1 MPLALRLLLAML
13 VGAVLGGFVNWACY
27 RLAWN
32 RRSFTP
38 WGPKPEGAE
47 PRSAADRIPIL
58 GWWRLRREE
67 SLSGKGFWIRP
78 MLVEVLMAVG
88 VAALYWWEI
97 DRLGLIRGQ
106 WPALPQGVVPPANV
120 LATFIGHVLL
130 LTLMAAA
137 SLIDI
142 DERLIPDEITTPGTL
157 LGLTLAMLMPNSLLP
172 DVSPRLPAN
181 ALGPQLEAPVGDQA
195 GRYLERTTLV
205 APLPLADDLYGDLGL
220 KIGLAC
226 WIIWNLSVAHWIW
239 YGRRR
244 ASLAF
249 RVVCRQLV
257 RYYRRPLP
265 SVLLLAGLAAIV
277 AVHRVGGTAWA
288 GLLTALVGMIGS
300 GAVVWVVRVVASSA
314 LGKEAMGFGDV
325 TLMMM
330 VGTFIGWQA
339 GVVVFFLAPF
349 AALIV
354 GVLQLIIQRD
364 DAIPYG
370 PFLCLGVGFVVVRW
384 ADVWLSVQVFFA
396 VWWLV
401 PLVLAITFPVLGLM
415 LLVWR
420 GIKSLRGPDGEPE
433 A

>member
-1 MPLALRLLLAML
+1 MPLALRLLLAL
-13 VGAVLGGFVNWACY
+13 LAGAALGGVVNWACY

-32 RRSFTP
+32 CRPFTP
-38 WGPKPEGAE
+38 WGPTPEGAG
-47 PRSAADRIPIL
+47 PRTYADCIPIF
-58 GWWRLRREE
+58 GWWQLRREE
-67 SLSGKGFWIRP
+67 PLSGKGFWLRP
-78 MLVEVLMAVG
+78 MLVEVLMALG
-88 VAALYWWEI
+88 VAALYWWEVE
-97 DRLGLIRGQ
+97 RLGLITGQ
-106 WPALPQGVVPPANV
+106 LAGFRPSLPALPQGVIPPANL
-120 LATFIGHVLL
+120 LATFGAHVLL
-130 LTLMAAA
+130 LALMAAA

-157 LGLTLAMLMPNSLLP
+157 LGLALATLLPNSLLP
-172 DVSPRLPAN
+172 DASLRFPAD
-181 ALGPQLEAPVGDQA
+181 AIGPELIAPVGDKP
-195 GRYLERTTLV
+195 GLFLEPATLV
-205 APLPLADDLYGDLGL
+205 APEWLTAPLYGSRGL
-220 KIGLAC
+220 MIGLGC
-226 WIIWNLSVAHWIW
+226 WLLWNLAVAHWVW

-244 ASLAF
+244 ASLAL
-249 RVVCRQLV
+249 RVMYRQLA
-257 RYYRRPLP
+257 RHFRRPLP
-265 SVLLLAGLAAIV
+265 TVLLLGGLAAIV
-277 AVHRVGGTAWA
+277 VVHRVGGPAWA

-339 GVVVFFLAPF
+339 GIVVFFLAPF

-370 PFLCLGVGFVVVRW
+370 PFLCLGVGFIVVRW
-384 ADVWLSVQVFFA
+384 ADVWLSVQDFFG

-401 PLVLAITFPVLGLM
+401 PAVLAVTFPVLGLM

-420 GIKSLRGPDGEPE
+420 GIKGLRN
-433 A
+433 